1 MPVIALIFLGASLF
15 VANSLSKRFGTKAPV
30 ILFLAA
36 AIIAEIFFFNFEA
49 FRSRTYQPISDY
61 EVSCSSGVERQG
73 NNSFVISSS
82 SDYITFK
89 NFSAPVE
96 NIYIKTNTTRHT
108 VRFFASDEANVNR
121 YHAGDR
127 IISRYSEQ
135 TSYIKTNFTG
145 AVSELKIYLPDI
157 SNRIITLSDISFN
170 CPKPV
175 FFSIF
180 RPLVCFLV
188 LMFVYYIIVKKH
200 LWQTVYDP
208 ENKTQLNITTV
219 VACALAILFLAIP
232 YLNPGFINPSWEH
245 HNQYNDLA
253 QAFLQGQLH
262 LDKEVPDVLLEM
274 ENPYDRYERQKVF
287 RAAKISEPWDTA
299 FYNGK
304 FYVYFGVLPVFLFY
318 LPAQLLGFDFP
329 NFMAIV
335 IFSWVLIA
343 GVFLLYGK
351 IIKMYIKNTP
361 YLLYL
366 VLSTLT
372 VLTGGVLYIIKRPD
386 FYSIPIIGALAFTIM
401 GFYFWIS
408 SLDGEII
415 SRKRLF
421 VGSLFMASVIA
432 LRPNLVFFSC
442 TAFMLFWNSVFKD
455 RELLS
460 VNSRLSDEKW
470 RGLKNTLV
478 FCAPYIVI
486 GGLVMVYNAA
496 RFSSPFDFGASYNL
510 TTSDMTK
517 RGFALDRWGL
527 GVYEYLF
534 RPPTISATFPF
545 LSSSYPSTSYI
556 GFTSREGM
564 FGGIFATYPVLWS
577 LFAMHKAKSQKQPF
591 KFALVLLA
599 AGFITCLVDIQAGGI
614 LPRYTCDFAV
624 FFVLAASITL
634 MMLYKEYPS
643 LATKFAAWSL
653 LCMVLYDTLLV
664 IAGGT
669 STLQTMNKQIY
680 MNLFSEFAFFL

>member
-1 MPVIALIFLGASLF
+1 MPVIAMIILGLSLF
-15 VANSLSKRFGTKAPV
+15 VAKWLSKRFGNRAPAL
-30 ILFLAA
+30 LFLALCFFC
-36 AIIAEIFFFNFEA
+36 EIFCFNFET
-49 FRSRTYQPISDY
+49 FRSATYPEINNY
-61 EVSCSSGVERQG
+61 EITASSGVSVKDGTYEFR
-73 NNSFVISSS
+73 SS
-82 SDYITFK
+82 SDYISITGFD
-89 NFSAPVE
+89 AEVE
-96 NIYIKTNTTRHT
+96 NIYIKTNTTQHT
-108 VRFFASDEANVNR
+108 VRFFVSDEANKNR

-127 IISRYSEQ
+127 TISRYSEH

-145 AVSELKIYLPDI
+145 KASEIKIYIPDI
-157 SNRIITLSDISFN
+157 SNRIITLSDIRIN
-170 CPKPV
+170 CQRPV

-180 RPLVCFLV
+180 RPVACFAI
-188 LMFVYYIIVKKH
+188 LMFVYYIIAKKN
-200 LWQTVYDP
+200 LWQQVYDP
-208 ENKTQLNITTV
+208 DNKSQSNFTMFI
-219 VACALAILFLAIP
+219 ACALALIFLAIP
-232 YLNPGFINPSWEH
+232 YLNPGFINPAWAH
-245 HNQYNDLA
+245 HNQYNELA
-253 QAFLQGQLH
+253 QAFLDGQLH
-262 LDKEVPDVLLEM
+262 LDKDVPEILNEM
-274 ENPYDRYERQKVF
+274 ENPYDRYERKRLF
-287 RAAKISEPWDTA
+287 AEAHISEPWDTA

-304 FYVYFGVLPVFLFY
+304 FYVYFGVLPVILFY
-318 LPAQLLGFDFP
+318 LPAQFLGIDFP
-329 NFMAIV
+329 NFLAIV

-351 IIKMYIKNTP
+351 IIKMYMKDIP

-372 VLTGGVLYIIKRPD
+372 VLTGGILYIIKRPD

-408 SLDGEII
+408 ALDGEKL
-415 SRKRLF
+415 SRSRLF
-421 VGSLFMASVIA
+421 IGSLFMASVIA

-442 TAFMLFWNSVFKD
+442 TAFMLFWGSVFRN

-460 VNSRLSDEKW
+460 INSRLSDEKY
-470 RGLKNTLV
+470 RGLKNTLA

-486 GGLVMVYNAA
+486 GVLIMIYNAA

-527 GVYEYLF
+527 GVFEYLF
-534 RPPTISATFPF
+534 RPPTITGTFPY
-545 LSSSYPSTSYI
+545 LTSSYPATSYI

-564 FGGIFATYPVLWS
+564 FGGIFAVYPVLWS
-577 LFAMHKAKSQKQPF
+577 LFAMHKTKGQKPF

-599 AGFITCLVDIQAGGI
+599 AGLITCLIDIQAGGI

-624 FFVLAASITL
+624 FFVMAAAITL

-653 LCMVLYDTLLV
+653 LCMIVYDVLLV
-664 IAGGT
+664 IAGGS
-669 STLQTMNKQIY
+669 STLQTMNKNIY
-680 MNLFSEFAFFL
+680 MQLFSEFAFYL